1 MQTDTTGLDIDVD
14 GLTKKL
20 NDKIIN
26 NYHTPEPIVK
36 SKPKTTDQIRAGI
49 IKRLAEYG
57 FENRNAKDYSMIVE
71 AFTAILSTP
80 GRGALI
86 TGSVGCGK
94 TFAMHAIIKAFT
106 IECFDAE
113 QLSKLTMDQQEH
125 QVHDYLRFN
134 NDMFLDDIGSEDVVS
149 SYGNKQN
156 IVADFLINWHTHMVK
171 IPVEKR
177 ARLFITTNLPA
188 WPPQSKPG
196 KKPPQSL
203 ENKYGLRVLDRVA
216 EICDLIEMS
225 GKSQR
230 RAWKKYGG

>member
-1 MQTDTTGLDIDVD
+1 
-14 GLTKKL
+14 
-20 NDKIIN
+20 
-26 NYHTPEPIVK
+26 
-36 SKPKTTDQIRAGI
+36 
-49 IKRLAEYG
+49 
-57 FENRNAKDYSMIVE
+57 
-71 AFTAILSTP
+71 
-80 GRGALI
+80 LI

-171 IPVEKR
+171 IPVDRR
-177 ARLFITTNLPA
+177 ASMFITTNLSIDQLIA
-188 WPPQSKPG
+188 
-196 KKPPQSL
+196 
-203 ENKYGLRVLDRVA
+203 KYGLRVLDRVA

>member
-1 MQTDTTGLDIDVD
+1 MQSDTTGLDIDVD

-26 NYHTPEPIVK
+26 NYHTPEPIVEP
-36 SKPKTTDQIRAGI
+36 KPKTRDQIRAGI

-94 TFAMHAIIKAFT
+94 TFAMHTIIKAFT

-156 IVADFLINWHTHMVK
+156 IVADFLINWHTHMTK
-171 IPVEKR
+171 MPESDR
-177 ARLFITTNLPA
+177 ASMFITTNLSIDQLIA
-188 WPPQSKPG
+188 
-196 KKPPQSL
+196 
-203 ENKYGLRVLDRVA
+203 KYGLRVIDRVA

-230 RAWKKYGG
+230 RAWKKYGGTK